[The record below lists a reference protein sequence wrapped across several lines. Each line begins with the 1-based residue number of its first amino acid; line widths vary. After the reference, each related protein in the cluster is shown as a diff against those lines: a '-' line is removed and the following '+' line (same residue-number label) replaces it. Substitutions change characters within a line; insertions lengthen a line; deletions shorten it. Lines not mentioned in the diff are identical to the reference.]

1 MTNTTPWN
9 IYRQQR
15 IEALQQQGYLV
26 STPTHD
32 DHWLS
37 VGAIGTPGTPGSPAA
52 SHAESYLAA
61 EVKCFQEP
69 SRYGIDEGRISK
81 LSIARYERPTCR
93 QLFLRSRPE
102 PTELYNFD
110 RGLDYDRLKD
120 DDAAR
125 RFYQDLLDQL
135 N

>member
-9 IYRQQR
+9 TYRQQR

-26 STPTHD
+26 RPLALD
-32 DHWLS
+32 DTWLN
-37 VGAIGTPGTPGSPAA
+37 VGAIESPT
-52 SHAESYLAA
+52 AESYLGSQ
-61 EVKCFQEP
+61 VQFFQEP
-69 SRYGIDEGRISK
+69 SRFGIDEGRISK

-125 RFYQDLLDQL
+125 QFYQDLIDVL